1 MESLRKHR
9 NIKLVT
15 IEWRRSYL
23 VSEPNHHTTEF
34 FTENLLAI
42 LMNKQVYLSLSKLDL
57 SKTVMFEFW
66 YDYVKP
72 KYGEMENLDTHS
84 INVHVKTNDISK
96 NIAEDIETR
105 FDTSNN
111 ELDRPCLNEKVKK

>member
-15 IEWRRSYL
+15 IEWRRIYL

-42 LMNKQVYLSLSKLDL
+42 LMHKQVYLSLSKLDL
-57 SKTVMFEFW
+57 SKTVMYEFW

>member
-1 MESLRKHR
+1 M
-9 NIKLVT
+9 NNPF
-15 IEWRRSYL
+15 YL
-23 VSEPNHHTTEF
+23 G
-34 FTENLLAI
+34 
-42 LMNKQVYLSLSKLDL
+42 LSILDL
-57 SKTVMFEFW
+57 SKIVMYEFW

>member
-1 MESLRKHR
+1 MRK
-9 NIKLVT
+9 T
-15 IEWRRSYL
+15 Q
-23 VSEPNHHTTEF
+23 
-34 FTENLLAI
+34 I
-42 LMNKQVYLSLSKLDL
+42 LMNNPFYLGLSILDL
-57 SKTVMFEFW
+57 SKIVMYEFW

-111 ELDRPCLNEKVKK
+111 E

>member
-1 MESLRKHR
+1 M
-9 NIKLVT
+9 
-15 IEWRRSYL
+15 
-23 VSEPNHHTTEF
+23 SEPNHHTTKF
-34 FTENLLAI
+34 FTENVLAI

-57 SKTVMFEFW
+57 SKIVMYEFW

-96 NIAEDIETR
+96 NIAEDTEKR